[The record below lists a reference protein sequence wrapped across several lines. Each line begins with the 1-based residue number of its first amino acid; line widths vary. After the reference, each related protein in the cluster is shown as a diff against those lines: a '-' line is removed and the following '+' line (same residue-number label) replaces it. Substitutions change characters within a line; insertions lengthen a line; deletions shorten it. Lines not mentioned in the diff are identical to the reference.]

1 MKKTI
6 KTLLFL
12 FVASSLVM
20 VSCKKDDT
28 TTGTTTVPNG
38 PVITLKDSFA
48 TGDYDLKTQNSIL
61 NVNVTAQ
68 SGTILVTNKIERQ
81 VNSTA
86 ATTLSSGNVM
96 ATQINGFSLSTP
108 VSSLLTGVTL
118 VAGDKVTFT
127 YSVTDSK
134 AQTTKTSIT
143 YTAVQNNSIATSNL
157 IELGAQT
164 NTTVEYKFLGIAD
177 NFTAYTS
184 GANGTAKANSAKV
197 DFVYYYG
204 ATGLNSFAAPAN
216 VDGAQVI
223 WGNEIGG
230 WATKNATQFKTTS
243 ITKVQFLNYKDNL
256 KTNVLINT
264 VDFSAGAVD
273 KITSIKQ
280 DDVVAFKTASG
291 TQGLIYFSA
300 VAADNTGSTKVYL
313 MY

>member
-12 FVASSLVM
+12 FVASSLVL

-28 TTGTTTVPNG
+28 TATTTVPNG

-48 TGDYDLKTQNSIL
+48 TGDYDLKAQNSIL

-81 VNSTA
+81 VNSAA

-96 ATQINGFSLSTP
+96 ATQINGFSLSLP

-118 VAGDKVTFT
+118 VPGTMVTFT

-164 NTTVEYKFLGIAD
+164 NTMMEYKFLGIAD
-177 NFTAYTS
+177 NFTAYTA
-184 GANGTAKANSAKV
+184 GPNGTAKANSSKV

-256 KTNVLINT
+256 KTNDLINT

-273 KITSIKQ
+273 KVTGIKQ
-280 DDVVAFKTASG
+280 DDVIAFKTASG

-300 VAADNTGSTKVYL
+300 VAADNAGSTKVYL

>member
-12 FVASSLVM
+12 FVASSLVL

-28 TTGTTTVPNG
+28 TATTTVPNG

-48 TGDYDLKTQNSIL
+48 TGDYDLKAQNSIL

-81 VNSTA
+81 VNSAA
-86 ATTLSSGNVM
+86 ATTLSSGNLM
-96 ATQINGFSLSTP
+96 ASQINGFSLSLP

-118 VAGDKVTFT
+118 VPGTMVTFT

-164 NTTVEYKFLGIAD
+164 NTMVEYKFLGIAD
-177 NFTAYTS
+177 NFTAYTA
-184 GANGTAKANSAKV
+184 GASGTAKANSAKI

-273 KITSIKQ
+273 KVTGIKQ
-280 DDVVAFKTASG
+280 DDVIAFKTASG

-300 VAADNTGSTKVYL
+300 VAADNAGSTKVYV

>member
-12 FVASSLVM
+12 FVASSLVL

-28 TTGTTTVPNG
+28 TATTTVPNG

-48 TGDYDLKTQNSIL
+48 TGDYDLKAQNSIL

-81 VNSTA
+81 VNSAA

-96 ATQINGFSLSTP
+96 ATQINGFSLSLP

-118 VAGDKVTFT
+118 VPGTMVTFT

-164 NTTVEYKFLGIAD
+164 NTMVEYKFLGIAD
-177 NFTAYTS
+177 NFTAYTA
-184 GANGTAKANSAKV
+184 GASGTAKANSAKI

-216 VDGAQVI
+216 MDGAQVI

-273 KITSIKQ
+273 KVTGIKQ
-280 DDVVAFKTASG
+280 DDVIAFKTASG

-300 VAADNTGSTKVYL
+300 VAADNAGSTKVYV

>member
-28 TTGTTTVPNG
+28 TATTTVPNG
-38 PVITLKDSFA
+38 PGITLTDSFA
-48 TGDYDLKTQNSIL
+48 TSNYDLKAQNSIV
-61 NVNVTAQ
+61 NVIVTAQ

-81 VNSTA
+81 VNSGT
-86 ATTLSSGNVM
+86 ATTLSSGNVL
-96 ATQINGFSLSTP
+96 ATQINGFSVSLP

-134 AQTTKTSIT
+134 AQTNKSSIT
-143 YTAVQNNSIATSNL
+143 YTAVSNNSIVSSNL
-157 IELGAQT
+157 IELGAQS
-164 NTTVEYKFLGIAD
+164 NTMVEYKFLGIAD
-177 NFTAYTS
+177 NFTAYTA
-184 GANGTAKANSAKV
+184 GTNGTAKANSAKI

-223 WGNEIGG
+223 WGTEIGG
-230 WATKNATQFKTTS
+230 WATKNATQFKATS
-243 ITKVQFLNYKDNL
+243 ITKTQFLNYKDNL

-264 VDFSAGAVD
+264 VDFSSGAVD
-273 KITSIKQ
+273 KLTSIKQ
-280 DDVVAFKTASG
+280 DDVIAFKTASG

-300 VAADNTGSTKVYL
+300 VAADNAGSTKVYV

>member
-12 FVASSLVM
+12 FVASSLVL

-28 TTGTTTVPNG
+28 TATTTVPNG

-48 TGDYDLKTQNSIL
+48 TGDYDLKAQKSIL

-81 VNSTA
+81 VNSAA

-96 ATQINGFSLSTP
+96 ASQINGFSLSLP

-118 VAGDKVTFT
+118 VPGTMVTFT

-164 NTTVEYKFLGIAD
+164 NTMMEYKFLGIAD
-177 NFTAYTS
+177 NFTAYTA
-184 GANGTAKANSAKV
+184 GANGTAKANSSKV

-273 KITSIKQ
+273 KVTGIKQ

-300 VAADNTGSTKVYL
+300 VAADNAGSTKVYL

>member
-1 MKKTI
+1 MKNTI
-6 KTLLFL
+6 KTLLLL
-12 FVASSLVM
+12 FVSASLVL

-28 TTGTTTVPNG
+28 TTPTTTVPNG

-48 TGDYDLKTQNSIL
+48 TNNYDLKAQNSII
-61 NVNVTAQ
+61 NVTVAAQ
-68 SGTILVTNKIERQ
+68 SGTILVSDKVERQ
-81 VNSTA
+81 VNSGE
-86 ATTLSSGNVM
+86 ATTLKSGNLL
-96 ATQINGFSLSTP
+96 ASQINGYSMAVT
-108 VSSLLTGVTL
+108 VASSLAGATL

-134 AQTTKTSIT
+134 AQTQKASIT
-143 YTAVQNNSIATSNL
+143 YTAVSNNSIVSSNL
-157 IELGAQT
+157 IELGAQS
-164 NTTVEYKFLGIAD
+164 NTLVVYKFLGLAD
-177 NFTAYTS
+177 NFNTYTS
-184 GANGTAKANSAKV
+184 GTTGTAKANSAKI

-204 ATGLNSFAAPAN
+204 ATGLNSFAAPSN

-223 WGNEIGG
+223 WGTEIGG

-243 ITKVQFLNYKDNL
+243 ITKTQFLNYKDNL

-273 KITSIKQ
+273 KVISIKQ

-300 VAADNTGSTKVYL
+300 VSADNAGSTKVYV

>member
-12 FVASSLVM
+12 FVASSLVL

-28 TTGTTTVPNG
+28 TATTTVPNG

-48 TGDYDLKTQNSIL
+48 TGDYDLKAQNSIL

-81 VNSTA
+81 VNSAA

-96 ATQINGFSLSTP
+96 ATQINGFSLSLP

-118 VAGDKVTFT
+118 VPGTMVTFT

-164 NTTVEYKFLGIAD
+164 NTMVEYKFLGIAD
-177 NFTAYTS
+177 NFTAYTA
-184 GANGTAKANSAKV
+184 GASGTAKANSAKI

-273 KITSIKQ
+273 KVTGIKQ
-280 DDVVAFKTASG
+280 DDVIAFKTASG

-300 VAADNTGSTKVYL
+300 VAADNAGSTKVYV

>member
-12 FVASSLVM
+12 FVASSLVL

-28 TTGTTTVPNG
+28 TATTTVPNG

-48 TGDYDLKTQNSIL
+48 TGDYDLKAQNSIL

-81 VNSTA
+81 VNSAA

-96 ATQINGFSLSTP
+96 ASQINGFSLSLP

-118 VAGDKVTFT
+118 VPGTMVTFT

-164 NTTVEYKFLGIAD
+164 NTMMEYKFLGIAD
-177 NFTAYTS
+177 NFTAYTA
-184 GANGTAKANSAKV
+184 GANGTAKANSSKV

-273 KITSIKQ
+273 KVTGIKQ

-300 VAADNTGSTKVYL
+300 VAADNAGSTKVYL

>member
-1 MKKTI
+1 MKNTI
-6 KTLLFL
+6 KTLLLL
-12 FVASSLVM
+12 FVSASLVF
-20 VSCKKDDT
+20 VSCKKDET
-28 TTGTTTVPNG
+28 TATTTVPNG

-48 TGDYDLKTQNSIL
+48 TNNYDLKTQNSIINL
-61 NVNVTAQ
+61 TVAAQ
-68 SGTILVTNKIERQ
+68 SGTILISNIVERQ
-81 VNSTA
+81 LNSGK
-86 ATTLSSGNVM
+86 ATILDSGNVL
-96 ATQINGFSLSTP
+96 ASQINGFSMSIP
-108 VSSLLTGVTL
+108 VSSSLDGITL

-134 AQTTKTSIT
+134 AQTQKASIT
-143 YTAVQNNSIATSNL
+143 YTAVSNNSIVSSNL

-164 NTTVEYKFLGIAD
+164 NTLIQYKFLGIAD

-184 GANGTAKANSAKV
+184 GATGTAKANSAKI

-204 ATGLNSFAAPAN
+204 VTGLNSFAAPSN

-223 WGNEIGG
+223 WGTEIGG

-243 ITKVQFLNYKDNL
+243 ITKTQFLNYKDNL
-256 KTNVLINT
+256 KTNVLIKT

-273 KITSIKQ
+273 KVISIKQ

-300 VAADNTGSTKVYL
+300 VSADNAGSTKVYV

>member
-12 FVASSLVM
+12 FVASSLVL

-28 TTGTTTVPNG
+28 TATTTVPNG

-48 TGDYDLKTQNSIL
+48 TGDYDLKAQNSIL

-81 VNSTA
+81 VNSAA

-96 ATQINGFSLSTP
+96 ATQINGFSLSLP

-118 VAGDKVTFT
+118 VPGTMVTFT

-164 NTTVEYKFLGIAD
+164 NTMMEYKFLGIAD
-177 NFTAYTS
+177 NFTAYTA
-184 GANGTAKANSAKV
+184 GASGTAKANSAKI

-273 KITSIKQ
+273 KVTGIKQ
-280 DDVVAFKTASG
+280 DDVIAFKTASG

-300 VAADNTGSTKVYL
+300 VAADNAGSTKVYV

>member
-12 FVASSLVM
+12 FVASSLVL

-28 TTGTTTVPNG
+28 TATTTVPNG

-48 TGDYDLKTQNSIL
+48 TGDYDLKAQNSIL

-81 VNSTA
+81 VNSAA

-96 ATQINGFSLSTP
+96 ASQINGFSLSLP

-118 VAGDKVTFT
+118 APGTMVTFT

-164 NTTVEYKFLGIAD
+164 NSMMEYKFLGIAD
-177 NFTAYTS
+177 NFTAYTA
-184 GANGTAKANSAKV
+184 GANGTAKANSSKV

-273 KITSIKQ
+273 KVTGIKQ
-280 DDVVAFKTASG
+280 DDVIAFKTASG

-300 VAADNTGSTKVYL
+300 VAADNAGSTKVYL

>member
-12 FVASSLVM
+12 FVASSLVL

-28 TTGTTTVPNG
+28 TATTTVPNG

-48 TGDYDLKTQNSIL
+48 TGDYDLKAQNSIL

-81 VNSTA
+81 VNSAA

-96 ATQINGFSLSTP
+96 ASQINGFSLSLP

-118 VAGDKVTFT
+118 VPGTMVTFT

-164 NTTVEYKFLGIAD
+164 NTMMEYKFLGIAD
-177 NFTAYTS
+177 NFTAYTA
-184 GANGTAKANSAKV
+184 GANGTAKANSSKV

-273 KITSIKQ
+273 KVTGIKQ
-280 DDVVAFKTASG
+280 DDVVAFKTSSG

-300 VAADNTGSTKVYL
+300 VAADNAGSTKVYL

>member
-12 FVASSLVM
+12 FVASSLVL

-28 TTGTTTVPNG
+28 TATTTVPNG

-48 TGDYDLKTQNSIL
+48 TGDYDLKAQNSIL

-81 VNSTA
+81 VNSAA

-96 ATQINGFSLSTP
+96 ASQINGFSLSLP

-118 VAGDKVTFT
+118 VPGTMVTFT

-164 NTTVEYKFLGIAD
+164 NTMMEYKFLGIAD
-177 NFTAYTS
+177 NFTAYTA
-184 GANGTAKANSAKV
+184 GASGTAKANSAKI

-256 KTNVLINT
+256 KTNVLIKT

-273 KITSIKQ
+273 KVTGIKQ
-280 DDVVAFKTASG
+280 DDVIAFKTASG
-291 TQGLIYFSA
+291 IQGLIYFSA
-300 VAADNTGSTKVYL
+300 VAADNTGSTKVYV

>member
-12 FVASSLVM
+12 FVASSLVL

-28 TTGTTTVPNG
+28 TATTTVPNG

-48 TGDYDLKTQNSIL
+48 TGDYDLKAQNSIL

-81 VNSTA
+81 VNSAA

-96 ATQINGFSLSTP
+96 ASQINGFSLSLP

-118 VAGDKVTFT
+118 VPGTMVTFT

-164 NTTVEYKFLGIAD
+164 NTMMEYKFLGIAD
-177 NFTAYTS
+177 NFTAYTA
-184 GANGTAKANSAKV
+184 GANGTAKANSSKV

>member
-12 FVASSLVM
+12 FVASSLVL

-28 TTGTTTVPNG
+28 TATTTVPNG

-48 TGDYDLKTQNSIL
+48 TGDYDLKAQNSIL

-81 VNSTA
+81 VNSAA

-96 ATQINGFSLSTP
+96 ATQINGFSLSLP

-118 VAGDKVTFT
+118 VPGTMVTFT

-164 NTTVEYKFLGIAD
+164 NTMMEYKFLGIAD
-177 NFTAYTS
+177 NFTAYTA
-184 GANGTAKANSAKV
+184 GANGTAKANSSKV

-273 KITSIKQ
+273 KVTGIKQ

-300 VAADNTGSTKVYL
+300 VAADNAGSTKVYL

>member
-12 FVASSLVM
+12 FVASSLVL

-28 TTGTTTVPNG
+28 TATTTVPNG

-48 TGDYDLKTQNSIL
+48 TGDYDLKAQNSIL

-81 VNSTA
+81 VNSAA

-96 ATQINGFSLSTP
+96 ASQINGFSLSLP

-118 VAGDKVTFT
+118 VPGTMVTFT

-164 NTTVEYKFLGIAD
+164 NTMVEYKFLGIAD
-177 NFTAYTS
+177 NFTAYTA
-184 GANGTAKANSAKV
+184 GASGTAKANSAKI

-273 KITSIKQ
+273 KVTGIKQ
-280 DDVVAFKTASG
+280 DDVIAFKTASG

-300 VAADNTGSTKVYL
+300 VAADNTGSTKVYV

>member
-12 FVASSLVM
+12 FVASSLVL

-28 TTGTTTVPNG
+28 TATTTVPNG

-48 TGDYDLKTQNSIL
+48 TGDYDLKAQNSIL

-81 VNSTA
+81 VNSAA

-96 ATQINGFSLSTP
+96 ASQINGFSLSLP

-118 VAGDKVTFT
+118 VPGTMVTFT

-164 NTTVEYKFLGIAD
+164 NTMMEYKFLGIAD
-177 NFTAYTS
+177 NFTAYTA
-184 GANGTAKANSAKV
+184 GASGTAKANSAKI

-273 KITSIKQ
+273 KVTGIKQ
-280 DDVVAFKTASG
+280 DDVIAFKTASG

-300 VAADNTGSTKVYL
+300 VAADNAGSTKVYV

>member
-12 FVASSLVM
+12 FVASSLVL

-28 TTGTTTVPNG
+28 TATTTVPNG

-48 TGDYDLKTQNSIL
+48 TGDYDLKAQNSIL

-81 VNSTA
+81 VNSAA

-96 ATQINGFSLSTP
+96 ASQINGFSLSLP

-118 VAGDKVTFT
+118 VPGTMVTFT

-164 NTTVEYKFLGIAD
+164 NTMMEYKFLGIAD
-177 NFTAYTS
+177 NFTAYTA
-184 GANGTAKANSAKV
+184 GASGTAKANSAKI

-273 KITSIKQ
+273 KVTGIKQ

-300 VAADNTGSTKVYL
+300 VAADNAGSTKVYV

>member
-12 FVASSLVM
+12 FVASSLVL

-28 TTGTTTVPNG
+28 TATTTVPNG

-48 TGDYDLKTQNSIL
+48 TGDYDLKAQNSIL

-81 VNSTA
+81 VNSAA

-96 ATQINGFSLSTP
+96 ASQINGFSLSLP

-118 VAGDKVTFT
+118 VPGTMVTFT

-164 NTTVEYKFLGIAD
+164 NTMMEYKFLGIAD
-177 NFTAYTS
+177 NFTAYTA
-184 GANGTAKANSAKV
+184 GASGTAKANSAKI
-197 DFVYYYG
+197 DFVYYSNISSSLTLYFNVQSNYG
-204 ATGLNSFAAPAN
+204 QSPSLAYYIN
-216 VDGAQVI
+216 
-223 WGNEIGG
+223 
-230 WATKNATQFKTTS
+230 
-243 ITKVQFLNYKDNL
+243 NL
-256 KTNVLINT
+256 Y
-264 VDFSAGAVD
+264 FQAVR
-273 KITSIKQ
+273 I
-280 DDVVAFKTASG
+280 A
-291 TQGLIYFSA
+291 
-300 VAADNTGSTKVYL
+300 
-313 MY
+313 

>member
-12 FVASSLVM
+12 FVASSLVL

-28 TTGTTTVPNG
+28 TATTTVPNG

-48 TGDYDLKTQNSIL
+48 TGDYDLKAQNSIL

-81 VNSTA
+81 VNSAA

-96 ATQINGFSLSTP
+96 ASQINGFSLSLP

-118 VAGDKVTFT
+118 VPGTMVTFT

-164 NTTVEYKFLGIAD
+164 NTMVEYKFLGIAD
-177 NFTAYTS
+177 NFTAYTA
-184 GANGTAKANSAKV
+184 GASGTAKANSAKI

-273 KITSIKQ
+273 KVTGIKQ
-280 DDVVAFKTASG
+280 DDVIAFKTASG

-300 VAADNTGSTKVYL
+300 VAADNAGSTKVYL

>member
-12 FVASSLVM
+12 FVASSLVL

-28 TTGTTTVPNG
+28 TATTTVPNG

-48 TGDYDLKTQNSIL
+48 TGDYDLKAQNSIL

-81 VNSTA
+81 VNSAA

-96 ATQINGFSLSTP
+96 ATQINGFSLSLP

-118 VAGDKVTFT
+118 VPGTMVTFT

-164 NTTVEYKFLGIAD
+164 NTMMEYKFLGIAD
-177 NFTAYTS
+177 NFTAYTA
-184 GANGTAKANSAKV
+184 GANGTAKANSSKV

-256 KTNVLINT
+256 KTNDLINT

-273 KITSIKQ
+273 KVTGIKQ
-280 DDVVAFKTASG
+280 DDVIAFKTASG

-300 VAADNTGSTKVYL
+300 VAADNAGSTKVYL

>member
-12 FVASSLVM
+12 FVASSLVL

-28 TTGTTTVPNG
+28 TATTTVPNG

-48 TGDYDLKTQNSIL
+48 TGDYDLKAQNSIL

-81 VNSTA
+81 VNSAA

-96 ATQINGFSLSTP
+96 ATQINGFSLSLP

-118 VAGDKVTFT
+118 VPGTMVTFT

-164 NTTVEYKFLGIAD
+164 NTMMEYKFLGIAD
-177 NFTAYTS
+177 NFTAYTA
-184 GANGTAKANSAKV
+184 GANGTAKANSSKV

-273 KITSIKQ
+273 KVTGIKQ
-280 DDVVAFKTASG
+280 DDVIAFKTASG

-300 VAADNTGSTKVYL
+300 VAADNAGSTKVYL

>member
-12 FVASSLVM
+12 FLASTLVL

-28 TTGTTTVPNG
+28 TATTTVPNG

-48 TGDYDLKTQNSIL
+48 TGDYDLKAQNSIL

-81 VNSTA
+81 VNSAA

-96 ATQINGFSLSTP
+96 ATQINGFSLSLP

-118 VAGDKVTFT
+118 VPGTMVTFT

-164 NTTVEYKFLGIAD
+164 NTMMEYKFLGIAD
-177 NFTAYTS
+177 NFTAYTA
-184 GANGTAKANSAKV
+184 GASGTAKANSAKI

-273 KITSIKQ
+273 KVTGIKQ
-280 DDVVAFKTASG
+280 DDVIAFKTASG

-300 VAADNTGSTKVYL
+300 VAADNAGSTKVYV

>member
-12 FVASSLVM
+12 FVASSLVL

-28 TTGTTTVPNG
+28 TATTTVPNG

-48 TGDYDLKTQNSIL
+48 TGDYDLKAQNSIL

-81 VNSTA
+81 VNSAA

-96 ATQINGFSLSTP
+96 ASQINGFSLSLP

-118 VAGDKVTFT
+118 VPGTMVTFT

-164 NTTVEYKFLGIAD
+164 NTMVEYKFLGIAD
-177 NFTAYTS
+177 NFTAYTA
-184 GANGTAKANSAKV
+184 GASGTAKANSAKI

-216 VDGAQVI
+216 MDGAQVI

-273 KITSIKQ
+273 KVTGIKQ
-280 DDVVAFKTASG
+280 DDVIAFKTASG

-300 VAADNTGSTKVYL
+300 VAADNAGSTKVYV

>member
-12 FVASSLVM
+12 FVASSLVL

-28 TTGTTTVPNG
+28 TATTTVPNG

-48 TGDYDLKTQNSIL
+48 TGDYDLKAQNSIL

-81 VNSTA
+81 VNSAA

-96 ATQINGFSLSTP
+96 ASQINGFSLSLP

-118 VAGDKVTFT
+118 VPGTMVTFT

-164 NTTVEYKFLGIAD
+164 NTMMEYKFLGIAD
-177 NFTAYTS
+177 NFTAYTA
-184 GANGTAKANSAKV
+184 GASGTAKANSAKI

-273 KITSIKQ
+273 KVTGIKQ
-280 DDVVAFKTASG
+280 DDVIAFKTASG

-300 VAADNTGSTKVYL
+300 VAADNTGSTKVYV

>member
-12 FVASSLVM
+12 FVASSLVL

-28 TTGTTTVPNG
+28 TATTTVPNG

-48 TGDYDLKTQNSIL
+48 TNDYDLKTRNSIL

-81 VNSTA
+81 VNSDA
-86 ATTLSSGNVM
+86 ATTLSSGNVL
-96 ATQINGFSLSTP
+96 ATQINGFTASLP
-108 VSSLLTGVTL
+108 VSSLMSGVTL
-118 VAGDKVTFT
+118 VPGTMVTFT

-134 AQTTKTSIT
+134 AQTTKATIT
-143 YTAVQNNSIATSNL
+143 YTAVSNNSIVSSNL
-157 IELGAQT
+157 IELGAQS
-164 NTTVEYKFLGIAD
+164 NTMVEYKFLGIAD
-177 NFTAYTS
+177 NFTAYTA
-184 GANGTAKANSAKV
+184 GTNGTAKANSAKV

-223 WGNEIGG
+223 WGTEIGG
-230 WATKNATQFKTTS
+230 WATKNATQFKATS
-243 ITKVQFLNYKDNL
+243 ITKTQFLNYKDNL

-264 VDFSAGAVD
+264 VDFSSGAVD
-273 KITSIKQ
+273 KLTSIKQ
-280 DDVVAFKTASG
+280 DDVIAFKTASG

-300 VAADNTGSTKVYL
+300 VAADNAGSTKVYV